1 MRPIK
6 TLLIAIFLT
15 TLLTTSTGCP
25 PQTCTFDADM
35 NGEFSIIEGLNAAD
49 QISTDLGIEFT
60 GNLED
65 LETIDDQII
74 AALTA
79 NPFILLQYTPCL
91 EILNNQFNAPTTPGM
106 QP

>member
-1 MRPIK
+1 MPRPKTTFVAVIAL
-6 TLLIAIFLT
+6 TLLAAN
-15 TLLTTSTGCP
+15 SGCP
-25 PQTCTFDADM
+25 PQTCAFDADM

-49 QISTDLGIEFT
+49 QITTDLGIEFE

-79 NPFILLQYTPCL
+79 NPFILLQYAPCL
-91 EILNNQFNAPTTPGM
+91 EILENQFNVPTTPET